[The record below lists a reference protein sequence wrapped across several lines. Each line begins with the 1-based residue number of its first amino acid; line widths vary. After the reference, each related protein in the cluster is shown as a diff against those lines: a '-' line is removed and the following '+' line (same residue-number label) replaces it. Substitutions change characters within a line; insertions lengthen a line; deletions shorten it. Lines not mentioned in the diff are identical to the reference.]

1 MFKIKMGGSCSRV
14 LTVDL
19 NRDGRPDLEQIIEEI
34 AKRVLD
40 SILES
45 ESRLETVQEAQE
57 DDHKTGSTTKC
68 ENSEI

>member
-1 MFKIKMGGSCSRV
+1 MGGSCSRV

-40 SILES
+40 RILS
-45 ESRLETVQEAQE
+45 EPQVPTPLMELDS
-57 DDHKTGSTTKC
+57 DHTTGST
-68 ENSEI
+68 